1 MSLLPVEISIRK
13 AQLRL
18 EMKARRAQL
27 DENARARASWL
38 ICETLSDW
46 LHSRPE
52 TRIAVYLARPF
63 EVNLDALARELL
75 REGRTLCAPRVDVA
89 AVRMNFARLLDLDA
103 VTRGPW
109 GVREPLSD
117 ETVQPEIV
125 LAPGLGFDKKGHRL
139 GTGGGWYDRV
149 LPEIPHKIGVIF
161 HGQFA
166 DEIPVEP
173 HDIEVDWVASDET
186 LIRCKA

>member
-1 MSLLPVEISIRK
+1 M
-13 AQLRL
+13 RL

-38 ICETLSDW
+38 IGDILGDW
-46 LHSRPE
+46 LHARSE

-63 EVNLDALARELL
+63 EVNLDALAHELL
-75 REGRTLCAPRVDVA
+75 REGRILCAPRVDVA
-89 AVRMNFARLLDLDA
+89 AGTLSFHRLLDLDA

-109 GVREPLSD
+109 GVREPMTA
-117 ETVQPEIV
+117 EMVQPEIV
-125 LAPGLGFDKKGHRL
+125 FAPGLGFDQSGRRL

-149 LPEIPHKIGVIF
+149 LADIPTKVGVVF
-161 HGQFA
+161 RGQIA

-173 HDIEVDWVASDET
+173 HDIKMNWLASDEE
-186 LIRCKA
+186 LVLCGD